1 MIRLWLNSS
10 NFAFFGMYFL
20 MSLFAFST
28 VPFCHEAYESAKYTT
43 TLSFPLMLS
52 FFDISRCAANSHP
65 LSVVMVFNDSLYG
78 NSSLHTTRAVGKALR
93 PCSSFS
99 MSMKFVERSVSVR
112 ITCPYE
118 SPLWCPFPNLR
129 NASRLPLR
137 DVDVC

>member
-1 MIRLWLNSS
+1 MIRLWLDSS
-10 NFAFFGMYFL
+10 EFAFFGMYFL

-52 FFDISRCAANSHP
+52 FLDISRCAANSHP
-65 LSVVMVFNDSLYG
+65 LSVVMVFNDPLYG

-112 ITCPYE
+112 IACPYE
-118 SPLWCPFPNLR
+118 STTRQKEEHYINTV
-129 NASRLPLR
+129 AIS
-137 DVDVC
+137 

>member
-10 NFAFFGMYFL
+10 KFAFFGMYFL

-93 PCSSFS
+93 PYSSFS

-112 ITCPYE
+112 IACPYE
-118 SPLWCPFPNLR
+118 STMVSISQSPKRVPS
-129 NASRLPLR
+129 ASAGR
-137 DVDVC
+137 

>member
-10 NFAFFGMYFL
+10 KFAFFGMYFL

-52 FFDISRCAANSHP
+52 FLDISRCAANSHP

-112 ITCPYE
+112 IACPHN
-118 SPLWCPFPNLR
+118 PLWCPFPNLP